1 MMSGDASAEVSV
13 PTDLTVTSDG
23 ESEDGF
29 AASRR
34 HARELQALASDRAE
48 LQRTVEKQ
56 RLELQNKKA
65 QIAAITAQNE
75 SAVASAIAQKD
86 DIISAK
92 QIQANRLEA
101 ELVRTREE
109 LSTIKERAARELAQL
124 AQKCATFQ
132 ETQKKLTFRHEE
144 LRSSLTNLQ
153 ISESE
158 YNRLRRVSAQQLT
171 LQQFTA
177 LRVYEL
183 VWPLK
188 IKVNELETVKS
199 SLESSLA
206 AKDLDLK
213 ARSDQCRKQ
222 QQELEDL
229 RSKSE
234 HYASQLL
241 NLKEEQRSDD
251 YKARNY
257 HRVKSERDQ
266 LEGERETLT
275 RKSTE
280 LELLVATLKK
290 ERSLLEERFGELKVK
305 TRKQEHDI
313 DEQQEQI
320 SDLKSKL
327 ERTSEELSSTC
338 KNLRIERDR
347 NADLHEKYISMRGEV
362 TSLAE
367 NSNDYQHEI
376 RVLREKLQSSN
387 SHCNSLQ
394 EDINQLTQK
403 NDYLSVELE
412 KYKARYETE
421 VDKLDTE
428 VKELRQSISSLS
440 KSRDVLAE
448 ENAKLHQD
456 IESARKALQEDKSS
470 KDREVLAVTEELN
483 RVKNI
488 LKGYQSLEAEYE
500 KTIRTAATLSEE
512 EANRLLDRMPS
523 GVGVVGSRA
532 LNQSIQLTR
541 RVLEL
546 ERQNTDACTTI
557 QQLSKALDQ
566 LKNTIASYK
575 SALSLAGQP
584 SASLLQRIASQEDQ
598 IISLQDALQHNSL
611 LQSTLEEENK
621 TLIRD
626 ITKLKQEVERM
637 AFNAGEIS
645 AIKQQLQLLQQS
657 MPQVQQ
663 TAPSTSS
670 QIIHD
675 HRRFE
680 PPTPAESKK
689 PLNPAKAIIIT
700 KDKRTRS

>member
-1 MMSGDASAEVSV
+1 M
-13 PTDLTVTSDG
+13 
-23 ESEDGF
+23 
-29 AASRR
+29 
-34 HARELQALASDRAE
+34 
-48 LQRTVEKQ
+48 
-56 RLELQNKKA
+56 
-65 QIAAITAQNE
+65 
-75 SAVASAIAQKD
+75 
-86 DIISAK
+86 
-92 QIQANRLEA
+92 
-101 ELVRTREE
+101 
-109 LSTIKERAARELAQL
+109 
-124 AQKCATFQ
+124 
-132 ETQKKLTFRHEE
+132 
-144 LRSSLTNLQ
+144 SSLSSQ
-153 ISESE
+153 
-158 YNRLRRVSAQQLT
+158 
-171 LQQFTA
+171 

-188 IKVNELETVKS
+188 LKINELEAVKS
-199 SLESSLA
+199 SLESSVA

-213 ARSDQCRKQ
+213 ARNDQCRKQ

-241 NLKEEQRSDD
+241 NMKEEQRSDD

-257 HRVKSERDQ
+257 HRVKGERDQ
-266 LEGERETLT
+266 FEVEKDGLT
-275 RKSTE
+275 KKSTE

-290 ERSLLEERFGELKVK
+290 ERNLLEERFSELKVK

-313 DEQQEQI
+313 DEQQEQLT
-320 SDLKSKL
+320 DLKSKL
-327 ERTSEELSSTC
+327 DRTNEELSSAC

-347 NADLHEKYISMRGEV
+347 NADLHEKYITVRGDV

-376 RVLREKLQSSN
+376 RVLREKLHSSN

-394 EDINQLTQK
+394 EEVNQLHQK

-412 KYKARYETE
+412 KYKVRYETE

-428 VKELRQSISSLS
+428 VKELRQSLSSLS

-456 IESARKALQEDKSS
+456 IESARKALQEDKST
-470 KDREVLAVTEELN
+470 KEREALAVTEELN
-483 RVKNI
+483 RVKHI

-512 EANRLLDRMPS
+512 EANHLLDRMPL
-523 GVGVVGSRA
+523 GVSVAGSRT
-532 LNQSIQLTR
+532 LDRSIQLTR

-598 IISLQDALQHNSL
+598 ITSLQDALQHNSL
-611 LQSTLEEENK
+611 LQGTLEEENK
-621 TLIRD
+621 SLIREV
-626 ITKLKQEVERM
+626 TTLKQQVERM
-637 AFNAGEIS
+637 MSNAGEIS
-645 AIKQQLQLLQQS
+645 AIRQQLQLLQQS
-657 MPQVQQ
+657 IPQAPPAAP
-663 TAPSTSS
+663 TASS

-675 HRRFE
+675 HRRFDPTS
-680 PPTPAESKK
+680 PPESRK

-700 KDKRTRS
+700 KDKRSRD